1 MRNSN
6 LLTMRSIAAY
16 ILLFAIGSLQIGCK
30 AAGGSGG
37 EPAAEAAAAPKD
49 DRPTVR
55 INAGVTAP
63 WTDSRGNVWLPDQG
77 FFEGETVDRGPISI
91 AGTSDPDL
99 YRTERFNMI
108 AFSYPVPNGKY
119 TVKLHFAETFEGI
132 VGPGERIFSVKVE
145 GQHEIKDL
153 DLWAKAGG
161 SNRAYVETAEV
172 KVTDGK
178 LDITFMPKIENPEIN
193 GIEIIPS

>member
-1 MRNSN
+1 MRNSS
-6 LLTMRSIAAY
+6 LLTVRSIAAY
-16 ILLFAIGSLQIGCK
+16 ILLFAIASLQIGCK
-30 AAGGSGG
+30 AAGASGG
-37 EPAAEAAAAPKD
+37 EPAAEAAAPKD

-55 INAGVTAP
+55 IKAGVTAP

-77 FFEGETVDRGPISI
+77 FVDGETFGRGPIPI

-99 YRTERFNMI
+99 YRTERFSMT
-108 AFSYPVPNGKY
+108 AFSYPVPDGKY
-119 TVKLHFAETFEGI
+119 TVKLHFAETFEEI
-132 VGPGERIFSVKVE
+132 YGPGERIFSVNVE

-153 DLWAKAGG
+153 DLWAKTGG

-178 LDITFMPKIENPEIN
+178 LDITFTPKIQNPEIN